1 MKWHQD
7 DFMPFRFV
15 AGGGK
20 GGEMR
25 KRMLWLA
32 MLAWGLVLFGP
43 ADGRSAGPPPVGG
56 KLPDLTIG
64 VPKDAAEKT
73 YLGLSGS
80 GAFKIPQIRAKTVVV
95 EIFSMYC
102 PYCQKEAPNVNR
114 VYEKIEADPA
124 LRGKIKLIGIGVGN
138 SAFEVGV
145 FRKKYNIPF
154 PLFPDGDF
162 VLHKLLGEARTP
174 YFIGVKIGP
183 DGSHQVVHS
192 RLGAFESVEK
202 FLDEIV
208 KASDLK

>member
-1 MKWHQD
+1 M
-7 DFMPFRFV
+7 V
-15 AGGGK
+15 N
-20 GGEMR
+20 
-25 KRMLWLA
+25 KRWVWIAL
-32 MLAWGLVLFGP
+32 LVLGMILCGP
-43 ADGRSAGPPPVGG
+43 AAGLAAGPPTIGG
-56 KLPDLTIG
+56 QLPDFALG
-64 VPKDAAEKT
+64 VPKDAAEKN

-80 GAFKIPQIRAKTVVV
+80 GAFKIPQIRAQAVVV

-124 LRGKIKLIGIGVGN
+124 LRGKIKLLGIGVGN

-162 VLHKLLGEARTP
+162 VLHKVLGEARTP

-183 DGSHQVVHS
+183 DGSHQVIHS